1 MHGMETALQQLET
14 KLKVATTARTP
25 EPELKSAR
33 QALING
39 QRTLQKA
46 RSVLAGGKYLEA
58 RAVVKEAVD
67 EINGQMRAIDDA
79 AGARASKRRR

>member
-1 MHGMETALQQLET
+1 METALQQLES

-25 EPELKSAR
+25 EAELKSAH

-46 RSVLAGGKYLEA
+46 RSGLADGKYLEA
-58 RAVVKEAVD
+58 REVVKESVA
-67 EINGQMRAIDDA
+67 EINAQMRAMDDA
-79 AGARASKRRR
+79 AGARTSKRRR